1 MLTASDIKKKSKVA
15 QHDLLRKEAAAEAR
29 TMEAQMATLARS
41 QLEAA
46 DRIEKLAV
54 SSGLT
59 QRAVADLT
67 FTLHEQRNASQYP
80 QAVRRVGSLQR
91 SSTMTGSTSSNLLLT
106 QAQLT
111 RRSSALTKTSIG
123 SSRMLIPPGSL
134 HGIGSLRRF
143 TPP

>member
-1 MLTASDIKKKSKVA
+1 
-15 QHDLLRKEAAAEAR
+15 
-29 TMEAQMATLARS
+29 MEAQMATLARS

-67 FTLHEQRNASQYP
+67 FTLHEQRNASHSQHP
-80 QAVRRVGSLQR
+80 QSGRR
-91 SSTMTGSTSSNLLLT
+91 SSSLMRASTITGSSNLLLT
-106 QAQLT
+106 QAQVA
-111 RRSSALTKTSIG
+111 RRSSLTKTPIG

-134 HGIGSLRRF
+134 HGHHGSLRRL